1 MQEIFEK
8 LKSLQV
14 ILSTKYTVQ
23 DEIRDIPRTL
33 ETKIELLNRG
43 KKNYL
48 EKNERLK
55 RTNDELKSLRIRL
68 DDAEK
73 IRENYEKQMDLIT
86 TQREYEALDKEINDA
101 TEKEQQLRKAILHKE
116 KTLEDLKY
124 QLEEQEELMQLQE
137 EEVSTEQQKMQQIL
151 SEKENEL
158 LGLEEQEKELIPD
171 IDHEVIFKF
180 ERIIKNKSGVGIV
193 PVHRNVC
200 TGCHMSLPT
209 QFVNEV
215 REGSEFRFCPYCS
228 RILFYEELADSE
240 EAVFESEAEDVEDS
254 GEASFADLVDLDEF
268 DL

>member
-1 MQEIFEK
+1 MQEVFEK

-48 EKNERLK
+48 EKNERHK
-55 RTNDELKSLRIRL
+55 RTLDELKSLRIRL
-68 DDAEK
+68 DDAER
-73 IRENYEKQMDLIT
+73 IREGYEQQMDLIT
-86 TQREYEALDKEINDA
+86 TQREYEALDKEISDA
-101 TEKEQQLRKAILHKE
+101 AEKEQQLRKAILHKE
-116 KTLEDLKY
+116 KTLEDLKF

-137 EEVSTEQQKMQQIL
+137 EEVSTEQEKMQQIL
-151 SEKENEL
+151 AEKKQEL
-158 LGLEEQEKELIPD
+158 EQLESQEKELVPD
-171 IDHEVIFKF
+171 IDPEVIFKF

-200 TGCHMSLPT
+200 TGWPMSLPPPVFH
-209 QFVNEV
+209 QV
-215 REGSEFRFCPYCS
+215 REGNDFKFCPYCS
-228 RILFYEELADSE
+228 RILFYEEIADSE
-240 EAVFESEAEDVEDS
+240 VMVLETDDEEESDEAT
-254 GEASFADLVDLDEF
+254 FADLVDLDEF

>member
-14 ILSTKYTVQ
+14 ILSNKYSVQ

-55 RTNDELKSLRIRL
+55 RTNEELKSLRIRL
-68 DDAEK
+68 DDAER

-101 TEKEQQLRKAILHKE
+101 SEKEQQLRKAILHKE
-116 KTLEDLKY
+116 KTLEDLKF
-124 QLEEQEELMQLQE
+124 QLEEHEELMKLQE
-137 EEVSTEQQKMQQIL
+137 EEVSTEQEKMEQIL
-151 SEKENEL
+151 SEKKDEL
-158 LGLEEQEKELIPD
+158 AELTHEESKLVPD
-171 IDHEVIFKF
+171 IDEEVLFKF
-180 ERIIKNKSGVGIV
+180 ERIIKSKAGVGIV
-193 PVHRNVC
+193 PVKRNVC

-215 REGSEFRFCPYCS
+215 RTGEEFMFCPYCS
-228 RILFYEELADSE
+228 RILF
-240 EAVFESEAEDVEDS
+240 FEDVSDEEETIEIVEE
-254 GEASFADLVDLDEF
+254 GEASLADLVDLDEF